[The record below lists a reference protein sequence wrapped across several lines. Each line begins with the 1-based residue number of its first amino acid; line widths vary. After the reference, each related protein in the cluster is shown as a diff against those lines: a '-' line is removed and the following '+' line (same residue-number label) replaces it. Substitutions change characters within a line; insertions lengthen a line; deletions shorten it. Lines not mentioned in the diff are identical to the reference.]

1 MKDDNFYVEQMLD
14 ATRKIRAYTDD
25 VSLEE
30 FLKNGEKQSAIIL
43 QLIIIGELAKKLSN
57 TLKSQ
62 TNIPWKQIAG
72 LRDRAVH
79 DYYSLT
85 MKDVW
90 STVQNDIP
98 VLEKVLKNSLE
109 EIPEEEREAA

>member
-1 MKDDNFYVEQMLD
+1 MKDDTFYVEQMLD
-14 ATRKIRAYTDD
+14 AIQKIRAYTNT

-43 QLIIIGELAKKLSN
+43 QLIIIGELAKKLSD

-62 TNIPWKQIAG
+62 TNMPWKQIAG

-79 DYYSLT
+79 DYYSLA

-90 STVQNDIP
+90 DTVQNDIP
-98 VLEKVLKNSLE
+98 ALENALEKV
-109 EIPEEEREAA
+109 

>member
-1 MKDDNFYVEQMLD
+1 MKDDVFYIEQMLD
-14 ATRKIRAYTDD
+14 ATRKIRAYTDG

-57 TLKSQ
+57 DLKSQ
-62 TNIPWKQIAG
+62 TDMPWKQITG

-79 DYYSLT
+79 DYYSLAI
-85 MKDVW
+85 KDVW

-98 VLEKVLKNSLE
+98 VLETALGK
-109 EIPEEEREAA
+109 AG